1 MSPGPTHSLLAPRST
16 ALGRFIGLSVAAHVA
31 VVAVGVALAALH
43 QPPRVDLNQKPI
55 TASLVRL
62 GKKRDE
68 KLLPRKE
75 ELPPPPKEV
84 KAPEPPAPE
93 APPPPP
99 TKAAA
104 VAVPDLAPAPKQKA
118 QPGEKTGEDRRKQL
132 FSAFDKLAK
141 AAPSDEEPEGEEDG
155 DPMGDAAR
163 AEGERYF
170 GMLRAQVTRFYT
182 LSNAIPEDE
191 RQRLRALVTI
201 RIGRRGELLNV
212 ELAKESDNEQF
223 NSAVLAAVKRAAPFS
238 PPPAHLLEMVQ
249 GGISLNFKASEL

>member
-1 MSPGPTHSLLAPRST
+1 MPTAERYSLLAPRRSP
-16 ALGRFIGLSVAAHVA
+16 LKRFIGFSVAAHV
-31 VVAVGVALAALH
+31 VVVGVGVLLAAIDR
-43 QPPRVDLNQKPI
+43 PPRVDLNQKPI

-84 KAPEPPAPE
+84 KAPEPPSPE

-99 TKAAA
+99 KT
-104 VAVPDLAPAPKQKA
+104 VAVPVPDLQPTPPQKS
-118 QPGEKTGEDRRKQL
+118 QPGEKTGEDRRKKL

-141 AAPSDEEPEGEEDG
+141 KAPSDEEPEGAEDG

-170 GMLRAQVTRFYT
+170 GMLKAQVQRFYT
-182 LSNAIPEDE
+182 LSNTIPEDE
-191 RQRLRALVTI
+191 RERLGALVTI

-212 ELAKESDNEQF
+212 SLTKESDNEQY
-223 NSAVLAAVKRAAPFS
+223 NSAVMAAVKRAAPFS
-238 PPPAHLLEMVQ
+238 PPPDHLREQLAASGV
-249 GGISLNFKASEL
+249 SFNFKASEL